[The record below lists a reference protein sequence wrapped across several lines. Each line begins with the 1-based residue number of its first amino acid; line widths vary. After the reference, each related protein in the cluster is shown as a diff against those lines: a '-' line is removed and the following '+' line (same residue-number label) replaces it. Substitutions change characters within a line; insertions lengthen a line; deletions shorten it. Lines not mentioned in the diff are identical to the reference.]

1 MNISRILPAQN
12 TENII
17 VRHIYHDKDRHIW
30 LATNTNQVIKC
41 VLESNQLK
49 ATSIFS
55 VPSVLCI
62 TQDRNGT
69 IWAGSFSQA
78 IYALKKGEK
87 VFTPVSLYPQSFF
100 TFTPTLRP
108 LSNGEVWIA
117 SFANKIR
124 SINPDTWK
132 IRIPDISRAD
142 SLACIRRSKFIPS
155 VLYEDSQGD
164 IWIGTSH
171 NLSLIHI

>member
-1 MNISRILPAQN
+1 MYIYNLNTKHIEAVNISRILPAQN

-78 IYALKKGEK
+78 IYALKKVK
-87 VFTPVSLYPQSFF
+87 RYSHPYHFIPSHFHLYSYPTSPLQWRSMDCLLCQQDSF
-100 TFTPTLRP
+100 
-108 LSNGEVWIA
+108 
-117 SFANKIR
+117 NK
-124 SINPDTWK
+124 SGYMENPDTGHLEG
-132 IRIPDISRAD
+132 RQPG
-142 SLACIRRSKFIPS
+142 LHTPF
-155 VLYEDSQGD
+155 
-164 IWIGTSH
+164 
-171 NLSLIHI
+171 